1 MARPTAAGEERTVL
15 PCAFGFGYAVAPHG
29 LLHVAC
35 EDLGPAKHA
44 LLYWDAATGR
54 DRTVGTLEGD
64 YLQGLSAFPDG
75 QSIVYSRGTASSD
88 LMMIE
93 NFRY

>member
-1 MARPTAAGEERTVL
+1 MVL
-15 PCAFGFGYAVAPHG
+15 ACAPGFGYAVVGHG

-35 EDLGPAKHA
+35 DNSALGPTQYA
-44 LLYWDAATGR
+44 LLSWDAATGD

-64 YLQGLSAFPDG
+64 YLVGLSAFPDG
-75 QSIVYSRGTASSD
+75 ESIVYSRGTASSD

-93 NFRY
+93 HFR